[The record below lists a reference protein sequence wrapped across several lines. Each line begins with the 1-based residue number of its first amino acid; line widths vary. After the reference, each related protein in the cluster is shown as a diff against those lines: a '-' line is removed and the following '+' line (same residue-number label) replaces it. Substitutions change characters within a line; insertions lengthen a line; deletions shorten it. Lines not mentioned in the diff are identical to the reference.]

1 MYKTK
6 IYLETLF
13 EISLI
18 SVFLFLVLKQHPS
31 STFWFIT
38 ESLVSVVC
46 SQNMDFLHVALHF
59 KDRDFF
65 FFPVKDLLKISENT

>member
-6 IYLETLF
+6 IYQETLF

-18 SVFLFLVLKQHPS
+18 LVCLFLVLKQHPS
-31 STFWFIT
+31 SMFWLIN

-46 SQNMDFLHVALHF
+46 SQNMDFLHVALYY
-59 KDRDFF
+59 
-65 FFPVKDLLKISENT
+65 